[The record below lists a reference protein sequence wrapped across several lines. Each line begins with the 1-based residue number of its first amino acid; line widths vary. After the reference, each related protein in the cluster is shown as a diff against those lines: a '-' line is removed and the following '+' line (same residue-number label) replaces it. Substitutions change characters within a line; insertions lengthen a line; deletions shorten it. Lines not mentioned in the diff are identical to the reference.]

1 MFKFNF
7 WRYEQKNT
15 KINSNEQIISNEE
28 AKNLI
33 FSNSNA
39 VIEKK
44 NEECKNRIKNQNLNM
59 QTSIL

>member
-1 MFKFNF
+1 MIKFNF
-7 WRYEQKNT
+7 LRYEQKNT

-39 VIEKK
+39 VIEKNQRQ
-44 NEECKNRIKNQNLNM
+44 NEENKTRIKNQN
-59 QTSIL
+59 

>member
-7 WRYEQKNT
+7 LRYEQKNT

-33 FSNSNA
+33 FSTSNA
-39 VIEKK
+39 VIEKNQRQ
-44 NEECKNRIKNQNLNM
+44 NEENKTRIKNQN
-59 QTSIL
+59 

>member
-39 VIEKK
+39 VIEKNHRQ
-44 NEECKNRIKNQNLNM
+44 NEENKTRIKNQN
-59 QTSIL
+59 

>member
-1 MFKFNF
+1 MFKLNF

-39 VIEKK
+39 VIEKNQRQ
-44 NEECKNRIKNQNLNM
+44 NEENKTRIKNQN
-59 QTSIL
+59 

>member
-39 VIEKK
+39 VIEKNQRQ
-44 NEECKNRIKNQNLNM
+44 NEENKTRIK
-59 QTSIL
+59 TILQC

>member
-7 WRYEQKNT
+7 LRYEQKNT

-39 VIEKK
+39 VFEKNQRQ
-44 NEECKNRIKNQNLNM
+44 NEENKTRIKNQN
-59 QTSIL
+59 

>member
-39 VIEKK
+39 VIEKNQRQ
-44 NEECKNRIKNQNLNM
+44 NEENKTRIKNQN
-59 QTSIL
+59 

>member
-7 WRYEQKNT
+7 LRYEQKNT

-39 VIEKK
+39 VIEKNQRQ
-44 NEECKNRIKNQNLNM
+44 NEENKTRIKNQN
-59 QTSIL
+59 

>member
-39 VIEKK
+39 VIEKNQRL
-44 NEECKNRIKNQNLNM
+44 NEENKTRIKNQN
-59 QTSIL
+59 